1 MAQEQRN
8 NPLHGIK
15 LEALVTELVD
25 HYGFQVL
32 AEELNLNCFKSNP
45 SVKSTLKFLRRTE
58 WARERVER
66 FYLYD
71 YKQLPEPGYDEFETP
86 ARQRTISDEQKDNM
100 QTRPKVPHKPHK
112 PRELREQTL
121 ANKDDSNSSDSSN
134 EKPLSSSSPW
144 AKSKHLKK

>member
-1 MAQEQRN
+1 
-8 NPLHGIK
+8 
-15 LEALVTELVD
+15 
-25 HYGFQVL
+25 
-32 AEELNLNCFKSNP
+32 LNLNCFKSNP

-100 QTRPKVPHKPHK
+100 QTRPKMPHKLHK
-112 PRELREQTL
+112 PRELRQQTSM
-121 ANKDDSNSSDSSN
+121 NKDNDSSDPVAQ
-134 EKPLSSSSPW
+134 KPLSSSSPW